1 MTDNYIQLNKSNI
14 LKFGIRT
21 ADGEDTGDFL
31 EFDFEDLELPLK
43 YQELLEKDKKNR
55 EWARNQ
61 IRIIEKRKDVKGK
74 KLFSK
79 NQEDEIKVINE
90 FFKKEVE
97 VYNMFLGENGV
108 QKLLHGRKLGWTTL
122 DEIDELIEKYI
133 APHIEMSKEK
143 IEKKIREKYSKAIQR
158 NEEVLK

>member
-21 ADGEDTGDFL
+21 ADGEDTGEFL

-61 IRIIEKRKDVKGK
+61 IRIIEKREDVKGK

-133 APHIEMSKEK
+133 APHIEMSKEN
-143 IEKKIREKYSKAIQR
+143 IEKKIREKYSKATQR